1 MAKAAYRRS
10 DVARLIMSRVH
21 VRPRTE
27 RCAGFNLTCVHA
39 VLEAFGH
46 KSVWSE
52 GTDDLTIVRINR
64 SKPLGVGNAMVLQV
78 REANRQVPA
87 SILAKARGI
96 AGKMNANRSPSTSP
110 NRQGRRFVT
119 ITVGQ
124 DGQVPQQL
132 KAHSERALG

>member
-27 RCAGFNLTCVHA
+27 RCARFNLTCVHA
-39 VLEAFGH
+39 VLDAFGH

-52 GTDDLTIVRINR
+52 GTDDLTIVRIN
-64 SKPLGVGNAMVLQV
+64 VGNAMVLQV